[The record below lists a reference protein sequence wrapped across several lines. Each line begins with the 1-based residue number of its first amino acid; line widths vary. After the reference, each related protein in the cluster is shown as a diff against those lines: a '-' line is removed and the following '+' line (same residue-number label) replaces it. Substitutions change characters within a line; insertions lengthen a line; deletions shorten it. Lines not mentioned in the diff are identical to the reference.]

1 MRIIQKVSEW
11 SNNLVSQ
18 IRSLKPRA
26 SRGLALLIMLLF
38 FLLFLLWFYFIFVL
52 ARTYFMFSIKIVV
65 LLTSFKKML
74 KLVLLYIGP
83 QSLKENFNFL
93 NDIIQLNMKHNQ
105 IASYDFIFHP
115 TTPDSRFHGIYQR

>member
-1 MRIIQKVSEW
+1 M
-11 SNNLVSQ
+11 
-18 IRSLKPRA
+18 
-26 SRGLALLIMLLF
+26 
-38 FLLFLLWFYFIFVL
+38 FL
-52 ARTYFMFSIKIVV
+52 IKIVV
-65 LLTSFKKML
+65 LLTSFKKIKKML

-105 IASYDFIFHP
+105 IASYDFIFHH